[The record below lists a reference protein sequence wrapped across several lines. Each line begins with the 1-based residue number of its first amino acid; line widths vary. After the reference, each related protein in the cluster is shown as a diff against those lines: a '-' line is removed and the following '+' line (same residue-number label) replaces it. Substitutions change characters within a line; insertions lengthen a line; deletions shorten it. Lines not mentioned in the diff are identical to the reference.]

1 MPERPDLD
9 YAVPILR
16 RELASRRI
24 DGVRVKKPV
33 ILRLALP
40 GSPADLLVGRTFT
53 DVTRRAHFVLFPLGD
68 VEMVIAPMLAGRLA
82 VQPAAQKAPG
92 DLAMAFALDD
102 GRELRY
108 RDDVQMGKVYL
119 IPAGAWSQVP
129 GLERIGVDV
138 LDPAAFTLDRFKA
151 IARARRDQV
160 KVFLMDK
167 SALDALG
174 NAYADEVLFEAG
186 IHPKTWVRSLGEEEL
201 ARLHRAIPEV
211 LGRAAREIAG
221 RAPATDE
228 KLRDFLAVRNRH
240 KTPCPRCGTPIRK
253 AGVHG
258 HDAFFC
264 PRCQPETRKG
274 GIVTWGKLGS
284 AGAAAAAPEK
294 DAGAADAER
303 RPAEVKKRRRP
314 QR

>member
-1 MPERPDLD
+1 VPERPDLD
-9 YAVPILR
+9 YAIPILE

-24 DGVRVKKPV
+24 TAVTVKKPV
-33 ILRLALP
+33 VLRLAVP
-40 GSPADLLVGRTFT
+40 GSPAELLVGRTFT
-53 DVTRRAHFVLFPLGD
+53 RVIRRAHFVLFPLGD
-68 VEMVIAPMLAGRLA
+68 LDLVVAPMLAGRFA
-82 VQPAAQKAPG
+82 VAPAGQKTPG
-92 DLAMAFALDD
+92 DLALALALDD

-108 RDDVQMGKVYL
+108 RDDVQMGKVYV

-129 GLERIGVDV
+129 GLEHIGVDV
-138 LDPAAFTLDRFKA
+138 LDPAAFTFERFEQ
-151 IARARRDQV
+151 IARSRRDQV

-174 NAYADEVLFEAG
+174 NAYADEVLFAAG

-240 KTPCPRCGTPIRK
+240 KAPCPRCGTPIRR

-274 GIVTWGKLGS
+274 GIVSWGKLG
-284 AGAAAAAPEK
+284 AGEK
-294 DAGAADAER
+294 DAGPAGPEGGA
-303 RPAEVKKRRRP
+303 AEVKKRRRP

>member
-1 MPERPDLD
+1 VPERPDLD

-24 DGVRVKKPV
+24 DAVRVKKPV

-53 DVTRRAHFVLFPLGD
+53 DVKRRAHFVLFPFGD
-68 VEMVIAPMLAGRLA
+68 IEMVVAPMLAGRFVVA
-82 VQPAAQKAPG
+82 PASQKAPA
-92 DLAMAFALDD
+92 DLAMTLALDD

-108 RDDVQMGKVYL
+108 RDDVQMGKVYV
-119 IPAGAWSQVP
+119 IAAGAWSQVP
-129 GLERIGVDV
+129 GLEHIGVDV
-138 LDPAAFTLDRFKA
+138 LDPAAFTLERFKA
-151 IARARRDQV
+151 IAKSRRDQV

-174 NAYADEVLFEAG
+174 NAYADEVLFAAG

-201 ARLHRAIPEV
+201 ARLHRAIPDV
-211 LGRAAREIAG
+211 LGGAARAIAG

-228 KLRDFLAVRNRH
+228 KLRDFLSVRNRH

-274 GIVTWGKLGS
+274 GIVTWGKL
-284 AGAAAAAPEK
+284 AGAASEK
-294 DAGAADAER
+294 DAGAADPER
-303 RPAEVKKRRRP
+303 GAAEVKKRRRP

>member
-1 MPERPDLD
+1 VPERPDLD
-9 YAVPILR
+9 YAVPILG

-24 DGVRVKKPV
+24 EGVTVKKPV

-40 GSPADLLVGRTFT
+40 GSPSELLVGRTFT
-53 DVTRRAHFVLFPLGD
+53 EVVRRAHFLLFPLGE

-82 VQPAAQKAPG
+82 VTPASQKAPG
-92 DLAMAFALDD
+92 DLAMTFALDD
-102 GRELRY
+102 GRQLRY
-108 RDDVQMGKVYL
+108 RDDVQMGKVYV
-119 IPAGAWSQVP
+119 IAAGAWSQVP
-129 GLERIGVDV
+129 GLEHIGVDV
-138 LDPAAFTLDRFKA
+138 LDPAAFTFDRFKA
-151 IARARRDQV
+151 IARGRRDQV

-211 LGRAAREIAG
+211 LGRAAREIAS

-228 KLRDFLAVRNRH
+228 KLRDFLSVRNRH

-274 GIVTWGKLGS
+274 GIVTWGKL
-284 AGAAAAAPEK
+284 AGVVATEK
-294 DAGAADAER
+294 DAGAAGAEGGA
-303 RPAEVKKRRRP
+303 AEVKKRRRP

>member
-1 MPERPDLD
+1 MK
-9 YAVPILR
+9 
-16 RELASRRI
+16 
-24 DGVRVKKPV
+24 VKKPV

-40 GSPADLLVGRTFT
+40 GSPAELLVGRSFT
-53 DVTRRAHFVLFPLGD
+53 RVSRRAHFVLFPLGD
-68 VEMVIAPMLAGRLA
+68 IEMVISPMLAGRL
-82 VQPAAQKAPG
+82 VVSPADKKAPG
-92 DLAMAFALDD
+92 DIAMTFSLDD

-129 GLERIGVDV
+129 GLEHIGVDV
-138 LDPAAFTLDRFKA
+138 LDPAAFTFERFQA
-151 IARARRDQV
+151 MARTRRDQV

-174 NAYADEVLFEAG
+174 NAYADEALFAAG
-186 IHPKTWVRSLGEEEL
+186 IHPKTWVRSLGEEDL

-211 LGRAAREIAG
+211 LGGAARTIAD

-253 AGVHG
+253 MRAAGRG
-258 HDAFFC
+258 TYIC
-264 PRCQPETRKG
+264 PSCQR
-274 GIVTWGKLGS
+274 
-284 AGAAAAAPEK
+284 AP
-294 DAGAADAER
+294 R
-303 RPAEVKKRRRP
+303 RPRR
-314 QR
+314 

>member
-33 ILRLALP
+33 VLRLALP
-40 GSPADLLVGRTFT
+40 GSPAELLVGRTFT
-53 DVTRRAHFVLFPLGD
+53 DVIRRAHFVLFPLGD
-68 VEMVIAPMLAGRLA
+68 VELVISPMLAGRLA
-82 VQPAAQKAPG
+82 VHPAGQKSPG
-92 DLAMAFALDD
+92 DLALALALDD

-108 RDDVQMGKVYL
+108 RDDVQMGKVYV

-129 GLERIGVDV
+129 GLENIGVDV
-138 LDPAAFTLDRFKA
+138 LDPAAFTFERFKA
-151 IARARRDQV
+151 IARTRRDQV

-174 NAYADEVLFEAG
+174 NAYADEVLFAAG

-201 ARLHRAIPEV
+201 ARLHAAIPDV
-211 LGRAAREIAG
+211 LGRAAQEIAG
-221 RAPATDE
+221 RAPPTDE
-228 KLRDFLAVRNRH
+228 KVRDFLAVRNRH

-274 GIVTWGKLGS
+274 GIVAWGKLGGS
-284 AGAAAAAPEK
+284 PGEK
-294 DAGAADAER
+294 DAGPADPER
-303 RPAEVKKRRRP
+303 GPAEVKKRRRP

>member
-9 YAVPILR
+9 YAVPILE
-16 RELASRRI
+16 RELSSRRI
-24 DGVRVKKPV
+24 TGVAVKKPV
-33 ILRLALP
+33 VLRLAVP
-40 GSPADLLVGRTFT
+40 GSPAELLVGRRFT
-53 DVTRRAHFVLFPLGD
+53 RVLRRAHFVIFPLGD
-68 VEMVIAPMLAGRLA
+68 LELVVAPMLAGRFA
-82 VQPAAQKAPG
+82 VAPAGQKAPG
-92 DLAMAFALDD
+92 DLAVALALDD

-108 RDDVQMGKVYL
+108 RDDVQMGKVYV

-129 GLERIGVDV
+129 GLEHIGVDV
-138 LDPAAFTLDRFKA
+138 LDPAAFTFERFRA
-151 IARARRDQV
+151 IARSRRDQV

-174 NAYADEVLFEAG
+174 NAYADEVLFAAG

-211 LGRAAREIAG
+211 LGQAAREIAS

-240 KTPCPRCGTPIRK
+240 KTPCPRCGTPIRR

-274 GIVTWGKLGS
+274 GIVTWGKLG
-284 AGAAAAAPEK
+284 AGAGEK
-294 DAGAADAER
+294 DAGPADAEGGA
-303 RPAEVKKRRRP
+303 AEVKKRRRP